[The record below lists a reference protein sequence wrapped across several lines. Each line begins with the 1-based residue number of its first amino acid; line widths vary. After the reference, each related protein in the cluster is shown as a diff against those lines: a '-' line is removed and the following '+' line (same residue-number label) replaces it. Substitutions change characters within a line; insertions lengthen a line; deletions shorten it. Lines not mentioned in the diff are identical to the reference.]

1 MKQFFLL
8 LFSIVSSIQI
18 LFAQQELNYSFK
30 IDSLNNKPALVVDL
44 SFKAADSV
52 ATYLQLPDHWASQ
65 EQLYRAVKELK
76 CLSKGVR
83 LENTKDSSVILIHHR
98 PKQKILIQYTLQQ
111 DWEGEL
117 NYPINYRAVINKEYL
132 HFTGYSLLVYPKQK
146 DSTLITVS
154 LDWNNMPK
162 QWNIANS
169 LHTGTRHYKGKILL
183 TDFVNSLY
191 IAGDYRLYTTFINK
205 KPVYVAIRGMDWK
218 FTDSTMLN
226 AVSQVISTE
235 RNFWKDHTET
245 SFLVT
250 LTPFGGQG
258 SINGSALNKA
268 FLTCMTTEFPFD
280 LHLYGLLAHEYFHR
294 WNGVEMYMQ
303 GAENEQ
309 EDAWFGEGFT
319 EYYTYKLLYKGNI
332 ISIDEYVQK
341 TNSTLAE
348 YYLSPVKNE
357 SKEAMGKNFWGSR
370 DFQMLPYKKGFAY
383 ALYLDYLIQKTTNQ
397 QKSLDDFMF
406 SLRSSIQSGEK
417 LTEELFLKNLNSFL
431 EKDISQEHHEY
442 ITYGKTIPVMTGS
455 MGKEVSDS
463 IQSLSPFELG
473 FDFNATAKTNIIS
486 GVVENSNAWKA
497 GLRDG
502 QPWKGGS
509 IYFDN
514 IEKEA
519 EVVVMENGVEKKIT
533 YFPKGSKVV
542 EVRQFY
548 LRK

>member
-1 MKQFFLL
+1 MKQFLL
-8 LFSIVSSIQI
+8 LFFSIVSSIQI

-30 IDSLNNKPALVVDL
+30 IDSLNNKPVLVVDL
-44 SFKAADSV
+44 SFKAKDSV
-52 ATYLQLPDHWASQ
+52 ATYLQLPNHWASQ
-65 EQLYRAVKELK
+65 KQLYHAVKELK

-83 LENTKDSSVILIHHR
+83 VENTNDSSVVLIHHR
-98 PKQKILIQYTLQQ
+98 PKQKILIQYTLLQ

-117 NYPINYRAVINKEYL
+117 KYPINYRAIINKEYV
-132 HFTGYSLLVYPKQK
+132 HCTGYSLLVYPKQK
-146 DSTLITVS
+146 ESTLLTVA
-154 LDWNNMPK
+154 LDWNKMPK
-162 QWNIANS
+162 LWNIANS
-169 LHTGTRHYKGKILL
+169 LHSGTRQYKGKILL
-183 TDFVNSLY
+183 SDFVNSLY
-191 IAGDYRLYTTFINK
+191 VAGDYRMYTTFINK
-205 KPVYVAIRGMDWK
+205 KPVYVAMRGKNWK

-235 RNFWKDHTET
+235 RNFWNDHTEA

-250 LTPFGGQG
+250 LTPFDGQG

-280 LHLYGLLAHEYFHR
+280 LHLYGLLSHEYFHR

-319 EYYTYKLLYKGNI
+319 EYYTYKLLYKGNL
-332 ISIDEYVQK
+332 ISLEEYIQK

-406 SLRSSIQSGEK
+406 SLRSSVQSGEK
-417 LTEELFLKNLNSFL
+417 LTEELFLKNLNLFL
-431 EKDISQEHHEY
+431 GKDIRREHHEY
-442 ITYGKTIPVMTGS
+442 ITSGKTIPVMSGS

-473 FDFNATAKTNIIS
+473 FDFDATAKTNIIS

-502 QPWKGGS
+502 QAWKGGS

-519 EVVVMENGVEKKIT
+519 EVVIMENGTEKKIT